1 MDIILS
7 LVYTAVSALVK
18 VTVKA
23 AACYLFKRHK
33 DGTALTSDK
42 DGSGK
47 SFK

>member
-23 AACYLFKRHK
+23 AACYLIKRHK
-33 DGTALTSDK
+33 DRTALTHNK
-42 DGSGK
+42 DGSDK
-47 SFK
+47 